1 MSYSREVLDT
11 FITSDEAK
19 LVGELPPLKKE
30 STIKFQCKCGKED
43 TKVFVRIKHSG
54 MFYHNRRT

>member
-11 FITSDEAK
+11 FITSGEAK

-30 STIKFQCKCGKED
+30 NKIDRHPMIG
-43 TKVFVRIKHSG
+43 
-54 MFYHNRRT
+54 FYKK